1 MPARESMRALRHQRV
16 SRKTQE
22 CDPVCGLGV
31 AIRDAQQSRSAVDR
45 PGSCYHNCR
54 LWHRECQRYPQRD
67 ALKHGQVLAL
77 GRRQDFAGHVVEG
90 CHVLEYDSLP

>member
-45 PGSCYHNCR
+45 
-54 LWHRECQRYPQRD
+54 
-67 ALKHGQVLAL
+67 L
-77 GRRQDFAGHVVEG
+77 GAHAITIAACGIESASATRSAMPSSMARSWLSADGKI
-90 CHVLEYDSLP
+90 LPAM